1 MLITVLIK
9 PEPSIFKQHVI
20 YTHMNNFINFV
31 ILLLLMLLASCQDQ
45 VGNISIQ
52 RNGSL
57 SFEVNGEKWSA
68 STYTLNQ
75 GPLVIKYVDNPD
87 AGTLFNQYAIIA
99 EGTTPAGMRFQLS
112 ILFATKNVD
121 DFVGTYTTAYTSE
134 GGLDQ
139 IYLNQETGNNT
150 NLYTHYQFCLPKDSL
165 STFVVARQSTDE
177 KLVLGS
183 FEGNLC
189 HIGRD
194 GKAVSITD
202 GDFEDIK
209 YEQN

>member
-1 MLITVLIK
+1 
-9 PEPSIFKQHVI
+9 
-20 YTHMNNFINFV
+20 MNKFRNSV
-31 ILLLLMLLASCQDQ
+31 ILLLLIVFASCQDE

-57 SFEVNGEKWSA
+57 SFEVNGVEWTA
-68 STYTLNQ
+68 STFSLVQ

-87 AGTLFNQYAIIA
+87 AGSLFNQYAIIA
-99 EGTTPAGMRFQLS
+99 KGQTPEGMRFQLS
-112 ILFATKNVD
+112 ILFGTKDED
-121 DFVGTYTTAYTSE
+121 DFVGTYTSTYTAE

-139 IYLNQETGNNT
+139 ILLNQETGNNT

-165 STFVVARQSTDE
+165 STFIVDRQSTDE

-183 FEGNLC
+183 FNGNLC

-194 GKAVSITD
+194 GKTLSITH